1 MMYQALYRKY
11 RPKTFDDV
19 VGQEHITETLKKQ
32 VETGRLSHAYLF
44 IGTRGTGK
52 TTCAKI
58 LAKAVNC
65 EHPVNG
71 NPCNRCAACRGI
83 DDGSILDVVE
93 LDAAS
98 NNGVDNV
105 RALRD
110 EAVFSPASVR
120 KRVYIVDEVHMLS
133 NSAFNALL
141 KILEEPPEHL
151 MFILATTEL
160 HKVPATILSRCQRHS
175 FKRIPVDTIT
185 ARLNFVA
192 QQEHLDL
199 QPDAAAL
206 LARMAD
212 GGMRDA
218 LTLLD
223 QCCGNECISTD
234 AVISAIGLAGNL
246 RTAQL
251 LRSVAA
257 GDTAGALEQFR
268 ALWQDGKD
276 PSALLDELSMLQRD
290 LLMQAVAPR
299 GGRELLSGAYDPVTL
314 DELSGA
320 FSSAQLLANLQ
331 SIQQTLGA
339 MASQPNPRIAA
350 ELCLIRLCRP
360 ELCDDV
366 PTLCARMDKLE
377 QTVYSGAIPAPP
389 VSAPKAKP
397 EPKPVFDDV
406 PPWEQPTPPVS
417 APKAKPEP
425 KPVHDDVPPWEPPAP
440 PVSAPKAKPE
450 PKPVHDDVPPW
461 EPPAPPVSAPKAK
474 PEPKPVHDDVPPWE
488 QPAPPVSAPKAKPEP
503 KPVFDDIPPWEPPET
518 VPAPIPDSAPEPVP
532 KSEPE
537 PEPIPEPV
545 SAPAPEAA
553 PAEAG
558 TFDWQALCAYMEREL
573 PVGIYHFL
581 LDPLQATG
589 ELSDGTLTLHLNKAP
604 AYPMFNKPEIAE
616 KFRLAVQTLTGQNVR
631 VVMQPMDTATQI
643 KQRQIEELTRFPNV
657 TIR

>member
-71 NPCNRCAACRGI
+71 NPCNQCAACRGI
-83 DDGSILDVVE
+83 DDGSVLDVVE

-268 ALWQDGKD
+268 DLWQDGKD

-360 ELCDDV
+360 ELCDNV

-377 QTVYSGAIPAPP
+377 QTVYSGAIPAPRA
-389 VSAPKAKP
+389 SAP
-397 EPKPVFDDV
+397 
-406 PPWEQPTPPVS
+406 

-450 PKPVHDDVPPW
+450 PKPVFDDVPPW

-474 PEPKPVHDDVPPWE
+474 PEPKPVFDDVPPWE
-488 QPAPPVSAPKAKPEP
+488 L
-503 KPVFDDIPPWEPPET
+503 PET
-518 VPAPIPDSAPEPVP
+518 VPAPIPEPTPEPIP
-532 KSEPE
+532 EPE

-545 SAPAPEAA
+545 SAPAPEAV

-581 LDPLQATG
+581 LDPLQAAG
-589 ELSDGTLTLHLNKAP
+589 ELADGTLTLHLNKAP

>member
-192 QQEHLDL
+192 QQEHLNL

-268 ALWQDGKD
+268 ELWQDGKD

-314 DELSGA
+314 DELSSA

-377 QTVYSGAIPAPP
+377 QTVYSGAIPAPRASAPAPKAKPEPKPVFDDVPPWEPPVPP

-406 PPWEQPTPPVS
+406 PPWEPPVPPVS

-425 KPVHDDVPPWEPPAP
+425 KPVFDDVPPWEPPAP

-450 PKPVHDDVPPW
+450 PKPVFDDV
-461 EPPAPPVSAPKAK
+461 
-474 PEPKPVHDDVPPWE
+474 
-488 QPAPPVSAPKAKPEP
+488 
-503 KPVFDDIPPWEPPET
+503 PPWEPPET
-518 VPAPIPDSAPEPVP
+518 VPAPIPEPTPEPIP
-532 KSEPE
+532 EPE

-545 SAPAPEAA
+545 SAPAPEAV

-581 LDPLQATG
+581 LDPLQAAG
-589 ELSDGTLTLHLNKAP
+589 ELADGTLTLHLNKAP

>member
-192 QQEHLDL
+192 QQEHLNL

-268 ALWQDGKD
+268 ELWQDGKD

-314 DELSGA
+314 EELSGA

-377 QTVYSGAIPAPP
+377 QTVYSGAIPAPRA
-389 VSAPKAKP
+389 SAP
-397 EPKPVFDDV
+397 
-406 PPWEQPTPPVS
+406 

-450 PKPVHDDVPPW
+450 PKPVFDDVPPW

-474 PEPKPVHDDVPPWE
+474 PEPKPVFDDVPPWE
-488 QPAPPVSAPKAKPEP
+488 PPAPPVSAPKAKPEP
-503 KPVFDDIPPWEPPET
+503 KPVFDDVPPWEPPET
-518 VPAPIPDSAPEPVP
+518 VPAPIP
-532 KSEPE
+532 EPE

-545 SAPAPEAA
+545 SAPAPEAV

-581 LDPLQATG
+581 LDPLQAAV
-589 ELSDGTLTLHLNKAP
+589 ELADGTLTLHLNKAP